1 MATFTIEPLCCGYI
15 VNHARSGFVY
25 RHDCGGA
32 RLDAPCIAW
41 LLRSAEHTLL
51 VDTGPGPRARAPQ
64 CYRDDDAGTDDLL
77 QYELARAG
85 VDPDAI
91 ELVILTHLHNDHV
104 GGASLFRNAR
114 FHVQELELKEAVWP
128 VPFQRPIYETN
139 QPGRVPPWTNILDR
153 MIVADGD
160 ADLLPGVRALRLPG
174 HTAGSQ
180 GVLVDTADGPYLI
193 AGDLI
198 PLYDNWPGEGA
209 EPIPNGNHTDLRAYD
224 ESFRRL
230 AALKATVLPAHEP
243 RVFDFARYPA
253 CSPGCGRGFGP
264 DAGLDASL
272 DPGLDPG
279 LDRGLDRGPNRG

>member
-1 MATFTIEPLCCGYI
+1 MEAHRMISYTIEPLMCGRI
-15 VNHARSGFVY
+15 VNHERSCFVY
-25 RHDCGGA
+25 RKDCGGA

-41 LLRSAEHTLL
+41 LLRSETHTLM
-51 VDTGPGPRARAPQ
+51 VDAGPGSRSRAPH
-64 CYRDDDAGTDDLL
+64 CYTECDADTDDLL

-85 VDPDAI
+85 VDPDSI

-104 GGASLFRNAR
+104 GGARLFRNAR

-139 QPGRVPPWTNILDR
+139 QRGKTPPWTDILDR

-160 ADLLPGVRALRLPG
+160 ADVLPGIRVLQLPG

-180 GVLVDTADGPYLI
+180 GVLVSTTDGPYLI

-198 PLYDNWPGEGA
+198 PLYDNWPGDGG

-224 ESFRRL
+224 ASFRRI
-230 AALKATVLPAHEP
+230 AALGAKVLPAHEP
-243 RVFDFARYPA
+243 RIFDFAQYPA
-253 CSPGCGRGFGP
+253 CRC
-264 DAGLDASL
+264 D
-272 DPGLDPG
+272 
-279 LDRGLDRGPNRG
+279 